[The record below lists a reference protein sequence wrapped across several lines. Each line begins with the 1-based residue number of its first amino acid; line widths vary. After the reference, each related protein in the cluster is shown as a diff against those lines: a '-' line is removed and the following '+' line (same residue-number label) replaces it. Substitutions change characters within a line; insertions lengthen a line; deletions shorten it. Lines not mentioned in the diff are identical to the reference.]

1 MFNWFR
7 NKNTDEMKYLIV
19 GLGNIGEE
27 YQSTRHNIGFDVLDK
42 FAGLN
47 DAKFEVGRLAFV
59 AKTKYRGKSL
69 VLIKPTTYMNLSGK
83 ALKHWMSTEKVALHN
98 VLVVADDLALPLG
111 KIRLKTKGSHAGHN
125 GLRDIISQLGTDQFS
140 RIKFGIGNDFPRGR
154 QVEFVLGKWSEQ
166 ELIDLNEG
174 VDRSIEIINSFIVQ
188 GAERT
193 MNEFN

>member
-42 FAGLN
+42 FAGLY